1 MCAQWIEKNT
11 MKTQSSRRRHDG
23 LKRQL
28 RRAAPVGPPTNQWNA
43 HLEPIF
49 ALSFII
55 FFPLFSCLPVES
67 QRKKKG
73 ETYRSINLSKYFNIR
88 VVFIE

>member
-11 MKTQSSRRRHDG
+11 MKTQSSRRRHDGLVKKAGG

-55 FFPLFSCLPVES
+55 FFSPFFLPSCREP
-67 QRKKKG
+67 KKEKG
-73 ETYRSINLSKYFNIR
+73 
-88 VVFIE
+88 